1 MGINYSGECDEIQ
14 SLAPGALDPKYQLA
28 NQVPSLVQI
37 QKEGVKFTVIMSTRK
52 VEAICS

>member
-14 SLAPGALDPKYQLA
+14 SLAPGALNPKYQP

-37 QKEGVKFTVIMSTRK
+37 QKEKAKFTVIMSTRK
-52 VEAICS
+52 VKAICKE